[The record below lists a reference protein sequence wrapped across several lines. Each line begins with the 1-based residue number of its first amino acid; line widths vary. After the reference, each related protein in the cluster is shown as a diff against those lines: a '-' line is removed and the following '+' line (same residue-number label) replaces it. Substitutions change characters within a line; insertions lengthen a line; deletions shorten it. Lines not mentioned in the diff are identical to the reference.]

1 MPLMTAWQVL
11 LEPQEDTSWI
21 EHDSKPGK
29 GQATQQ
35 DIILR
40 PLSSRGHGPNAYG
53 QPSFPATSSMP
64 YSPPHAPTPG
74 CDCKSVLPEASSTV
88 SRPCFELQ
96 ANRGPP

>member
-64 YSPPHAPTPG
+64 YSPP
-74 CDCKSVLPEASSTV
+74 
-88 SRPCFELQ
+88 PCPHTRMRL
-96 ANRGPP
+96 